1 MWLKLYVYI
10 TFFPKRVYF
19 VKILRNVIWILL
31 KGDKVPVTV
40 QLFYIGIGGFLISI
54 LCQLVDEDDK
64 FFTPEISEIPL
75 QDIGVALGVGIG
87 MINIKYIE

>member
-1 MWLKLYVYI
+1 M
-10 TFFPKRVYF
+10 
-19 VKILRNVIWILL
+19 
-31 KGDKVPVTV
+31 
-40 QLFYIGIGGFLISI
+40 QLFYIGVGGFLISI

>member
-1 MWLKLYVYI
+1 MYILLYI
-10 TFFPKRVYF
+10 PKKVYF
-19 VKILRNVIWILL
+19 LKILKDVIWIFF

>member
-1 MWLKLYVYI
+1 M
-10 TFFPKRVYF
+10 
-19 VKILRNVIWILL
+19 
-31 KGDKVPVTV
+31 TV

-87 MINIKYIE
+87 IKDTCLKNMTSSLPTLNTSCFFISCLIRQIWA

>member
-1 MWLKLYVYI
+1 MK
-10 TFFPKRVYF
+10 F
-19 VKILRNVIWILL
+19 LL

-87 MINIKYIE
+87 MINIKYLEKVVLHSY

>member
-1 MWLKLYVYI
+1 MYI
-10 TFFPKRVYF
+10 TFFSLKNLF
-19 VKILRNVIWILL
+19 IKILWEKKCNMKFLL

-87 MINIKYIE
+87 MIHALKIYD

>member
-1 MWLKLYVYI
+1 MN
-10 TFFPKRVYF
+10 FF
-19 VKILRNVIWILL
+19 

-87 MINIKYIE
+87 MINIKYIEWVVLHSTSYQFFSQ

>member
-1 MWLKLYVYI
+1 MYILLYI
-10 TFFPKRVYF
+10 PKKVYF
-19 VKILRNVIWILL
+19 LKILKDVIWIFF

-40 QLFYIGIGGFLISI
+40 QLFYIGVGGFLISI